1 MQNDSLLDNNRV
13 YVSGRI
19 VSLPKY
25 SHEVYGEGFYSFK
38 LEVSRLSDVSDILPV
53 MVSERLVDV
62 AEFAAD
68 TRLNIFG
75 QVRSYNSYIEAE
87 RKNRLLLT
95 IFARDVK
102 LAQENDVLG
111 SARKNPNDVFLN
123 GYICKPP
130 THRLTPFG
138 REITDMLVAVNR
150 SYNKSDYIPCIAW
163 GRNSRFASSL
173 DVGANIKIYGRMQ
186 SREYQ
191 KKYEDGSVENKVAY
205 EVSIAKIESGE

>member
-1 MQNDSLLDNNRV
+1 MQIDGIDNNRV
-13 YVSGRI
+13 YVSGR
-19 VSLPKY
+19 VASLPKY
-25 SHEVYGEGFYSFK
+25 SHEVYREGFYSFK
-38 LEVSRLSDVSDILPV
+38 LEVERLSSVSDILPV
-53 MVSERLVDV
+53 MVSERLMDV
-62 AEFAAD
+62 SEFAID
-68 TRLNIFG
+68 TRLDIFG
-75 QVRSYNSYIEAE
+75 QVRSYNSYAEAE

-102 LAQENDVLG
+102 QAQASDFLE

-163 GRNSRFASSL
+163 GRNSRFASNL
-173 DVGANIKIYGRMQ
+173 GVGANIKIYGRMQ

-191 KKYEDGSVENKVAY
+191 KKHEDGSVESKTAY